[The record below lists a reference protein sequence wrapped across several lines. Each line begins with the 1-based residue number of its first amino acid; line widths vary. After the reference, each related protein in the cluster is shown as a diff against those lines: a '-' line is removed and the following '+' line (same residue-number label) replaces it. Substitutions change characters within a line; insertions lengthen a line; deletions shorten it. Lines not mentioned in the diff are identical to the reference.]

1 MVALAFAAGI
11 IAGNFVWRAPHVWL
25 IAFVVAA
32 AGVYVLYRR
41 APSLAF
47 PLGVLALIP
56 LGAFYLQV
64 FDAAQLTPPDLQA
77 FSTGE
82 GTVEVTAHVM
92 REGIV
97 RDGPFGGKQESVDVE
112 TERLASGDHSLS
124 ARVGIRLTIFSKRTD
139 EEARETGAESPLRLF
154 TYGERLH
161 FPAKLRMPRNYGNP
175 GALDLVGY
183 LASQDVRLSGSVRAA
198 DVQNLP
204 GFVGSRIG
212 LWRSNARR
220 CVLKHIQQLW
230 PGEPGA
236 LMQAMLIGG
245 RDSLD
250 AS

>member
-1 MVALAFAAGI
+1 MA
-11 IAGNFVWRAPHVWL
+11 WRAPHVWL
-25 IAFVVAA
+25 IAFVIAA
-32 AGVYVLYRR
+32 AGIYVLYRR

-47 PLGVLALIP
+47 PLAILTLVP

-64 FDAAQLTPPDLQA
+64 FDAAQVTPPDLHA
-77 FSTGE
+77 FATGE

-97 RDGPFGGKQESVDVE
+97 RDSPFGGKQQSVDVE
-112 TERLASGDHSLS
+112 TEELTTEDHHLAAPIGL
-124 ARVGIRLTIFSKRTD
+124 RLTIFSKRTD
-139 EEARETGAESPLRLF
+139 EEEARDSSVDSPLRAY

-183 LASQDVRLSGSVRAA
+183 LASQDVRLTGSARAA
-198 DVQNLP
+198 EVQILP
-204 GFVGSRIG
+204 GFVGNRIG

-220 CVLKHIQQLW
+220 SVLNHIQRLW

-245 RDSLD
+245 RAFLW
-250 AS
+250 A